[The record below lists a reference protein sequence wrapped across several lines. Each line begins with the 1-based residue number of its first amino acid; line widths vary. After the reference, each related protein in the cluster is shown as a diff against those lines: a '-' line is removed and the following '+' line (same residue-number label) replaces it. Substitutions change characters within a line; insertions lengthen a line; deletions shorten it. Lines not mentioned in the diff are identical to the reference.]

1 MDNNSKYLERGPGEI
16 ALFAIT
22 FLAIVLIAAGV
33 VTGVLGVTITGF
45 GLAFIAVSC
54 FLIGSYLSED

>member
-1 MDNNSKYLERGPGEI
+1 MDNNSKYLERSPGEI

-22 FLAIVLIAAGV
+22 FLGVVLIAGGV
-33 VTGVLGVTITGF
+33 VTGIVGVTLTGF

-54 FLIGSYLSED
+54 FLIGGYLSED